1 MGENDS
7 AALPRVQPNCN
18 IPERPPIA
26 RGGENKGGVKSF
38 SSFLLYMQRTRFFAE
53 EVSPHCGGLWLS
65 FLTGGGAAVAC
76 GVLQWNRTKKRSIA
90 PITKI
95 PPTNGSTRPEKMMK
109 TSLRPWS
116 QGEKEK
122 TSQDQEV

>member
-1 MGENDS
+1 M
-7 AALPRVQPNCN
+7 
-18 IPERPPIA
+18 
-26 RGGENKGGVKSF
+26 
-38 SSFLLYMQRTRFFAE
+38 
-53 EVSPHCGGLWLS
+53 
-65 FLTGGGAAVAC
+65 AC

-95 PPTNGSTRPEKMMK
+95 PPTNGSTRPEKIMS

-122 TSQDQEV
+122 TSQDQKV

>member
-18 IPERPPIA
+18 IPGRPPIA
-26 RGGENKGGVKSF
+26 REGENKGGVKSLF
-38 SSFLLYMQRTRFFAE
+38 VISTLHATRFFAE

-65 FLTGGGAAVAC
+65 FLAGGGAAVAC

-95 PPTNGSTRPEKMMK
+95 PPTNGSTRPEKMMS

-122 TSQDQEV
+122 TSQDQKV